1 MNEQSLKVKTTKNK
15 VIVSSKEKVIANFM
29 DCKNVDLELVQNS
42 KYLGVTLSE
51 NGRSEE
57 APRAKIN
64 TA

>member
-1 MNEQSLKVKTTKNK
+1 M
-15 VIVSSKEKVIANFM
+15 VSSKEKVIANFM

-57 APRAKIN
+57 APRARIN